1 MPARLRVLARGK
13 FRRFHGNCANNS
25 GVEFQVTEC
34 EHDGRRF
41 FVRENFRYDTFTSN
55 SGVRWGLQ
63 QGHTVSGVNI
73 LELACKPEH
82 FEELSRIVHEAD
94 QLKRPVVRNRKFTLK
109 TARRQT
115 YKVSSKAEAVNRA
128 KSHQSLAAIGPN
140 SRTPSKPGTPSGPAE
155 LSHQPPLSGDVHACH
170 R

>member
-1 MPARLRVLARGK
+1 MPAGLRVLARGK

-41 FVRENFRYDTFTSN
+41 FVRENFRYDSFTSN

-63 QGHTVSGVNI
+63 QGHTASGVNV
-73 LELACKPEH
+73 LELACQPEH
-82 FEELSRIVHEAD
+82 FDELSRIVHEAD
-94 QLKRPVVRNRKFTLK
+94 QLKRPVVRNRKFTLR
-109 TARRQT
+109 TA
-115 YKVSSKAEAVNRA
+115 
-128 KSHQSLAAIGPN
+128 
-140 SRTPSKPGTPSGPAE
+140 
-155 LSHQPPLSGDVHACH
+155 PLSDGFRNTQVASPCS

>member
-109 TARRQT
+109 TARRQIIQGVL
-115 YKVSSKAEAVNRA
+115 KSRSGKPSEIASVVGCHRSK
-128 KSHQSLAAIGPN
+128 
-140 SRTPSKPGTPSGPAE
+140 
-155 LSHQPPLSGDVHACH
+155 LSHPK
-170 R
+170 

>member
-1 MPARLRVLARGK
+1 MPARLRVLAKGK
-13 FRRFHGNCANNS
+13 FRRFQGNCANNS

-34 EHDGRRF
+34 EHKGRRF

-63 QGHTVSGVNI
+63 QEHTVSGVNV
-73 LELACKPEH
+73 LELACQPEH

-94 QLKRPVVRNRKFTLK
+94 QLKRPVVRNRKFTLR
-109 TARRQT
+109 TA
-115 YKVSSKAEAVNRA
+115 
-128 KSHQSLAAIGPN
+128 
-140 SRTPSKPGTPSGPAE
+140 
-155 LSHQPPLSGDVHACH
+155 PLSVGFRNTQVPSPCS

>member
-1 MPARLRVLARGK
+1 
-13 FRRFHGNCANNS
+13 
-25 GVEFQVTEC
+25 VEFQVTEC
-34 EHDGRRF
+34 EHDCRRF

-73 LELACKPEH
+73 LELACNPEH

-109 TARRQT
+109 TARRQI
-115 YKVSSKAEAVNRA
+115 KQGASRAEAW
-128 KSHQSLAAIGPN
+128 
-140 SRTPSKPGTPSGPAE
+140 
-155 LSHQPPLSGDVHACH
+155 
-170 R
+170 